1 MTEAQF
7 ELLLAITLSV
17 LLRPPAPSA
26 ARLTQIM
33 VPTGAERDHV
43 GIAMMIP
50 TRHARFASLPERIRS
65 TCVETVSENTMDEKR
80 IARMFGLTLDGPF
93 ALSLILSAITIKVE

>member
-1 MTEAQF
+1 MNEAHLNYCSQ
-7 ELLLAITLSV
+7 LPY
-17 LLRPPAPSA
+17 RAPGA

-50 TRHARFASLPERIRS
+50 MRHARFASLPERIRS

-80 IARMFGLTLDGPF
+80 IARMLD
-93 ALSLILSAITIKVE
+93 

>member
-50 TRHARFASLPERIRS
+50 MRHARFASLSERIRS
-65 TCVETVSENTMDEKR
+65 TCVETSRSIRWTRSELL
-80 IARMFGLTLDGPF
+80 ACFLD
-93 ALSLILSAITIKVE
+93 

>member
-43 GIAMMIP
+43 GIGHDD
-50 TRHARFASLPERIRS
+50 TDEARAVRLAPGTHSLNLR
-65 TCVETVSENTMDEKR
+65 
-80 IARMFGLTLDGPF
+80 
-93 ALSLILSAITIKVE
+93 

>member
-1 MTEAQF
+1 MNEAQF

-33 VPTGAERDHV
+33 VPTGAEHDHV
-43 GIAMMIP
+43 GIMMIP
-50 TRHARFASLPERIRS
+50 MRHARFASLPERIRS

-80 IARMFGLTLDGPF
+80 IARMLD
-93 ALSLILSAITIKVE
+93 

>member
-33 VPTGAERDHV
+33 SPQGR
-43 GIAMMIP
+43 
-50 TRHARFASLPERIRS
+50 
-65 TCVETVSENTMDEKR
+65 N
-80 IARMFGLTLDGPF
+80 
-93 ALSLILSAITIKVE
+93 AITLGSP

>member
-17 LLRPPAPSA
+17 LLRPPAPIA

-80 IARMFGLTLDGPF
+80 IARMFGTLDGPF
-93 ALSLILSAITIKVE
+93 AVSLILSAITI